1 MSTKKKYTS
10 EDLHR
15 EFGDL
20 TFAKVLS
27 SFRLSEGASQ
37 KDFAKKLALS
47 PANLCDL
54 EKARKLPSPLRAA
67 KIAKQLGLPEAFLIQ
82 VALQDVLRASKLHY
96 TVRLAA

>member
-1 MSTKKKYTS
+1 MSTKSKYTS
-10 EDLHR
+10 EDLNK
-15 EFGDL
+15 EYGDL

-27 SFRLSEGASQ
+27 SFRLSEGISQ

-54 EKARKLPSPLRAA
+54 EKARKLPSPIRAA
-67 KIAKQLGLPEAFLIQ
+67 KIAKRLGLPEVFLIQ
-82 VALQDVLRASKLHY
+82 VALQDVLRVSNLKY